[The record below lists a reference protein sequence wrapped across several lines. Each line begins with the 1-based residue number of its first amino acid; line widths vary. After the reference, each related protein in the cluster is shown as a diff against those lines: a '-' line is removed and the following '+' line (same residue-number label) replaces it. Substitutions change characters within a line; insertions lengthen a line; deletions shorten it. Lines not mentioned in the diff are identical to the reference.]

1 MWKALGLE
9 KMSKILSL
17 RGLGRI
23 RIKKKFPE
31 KVRKIFFRFLC
42 FFLKKS

>member
-1 MWKALGLE
+1 
-9 KMSKILSL
+9 MSKILSL

-31 KVRKIFFRFLC
+31 KVRKIFVSLFM
-42 FFLKKS
+42 FFFKKKLN